1 MFDELRCIR
10 HEQVNCN
17 RGLARFEKY
26 ISAMQ
31 HKMEQVVQVTNN
43 HTDFLKT
50 LAYRSIDMEARS
62 RRNNLT
68 FRRLSENRCENCFS
82 LIRDFISNHLDID
95 SGQMYLARTHRLGS
109 FSPARRMHKRAI
121 IVTFRDSCDTE
132 LIMSKVTLLRDT
144 IFSIDNDF
152 PKEIQAA
159 RSRSWPTFKQIKR
172 EYNTL
177 TRVLKV
183 CSPRKLSEMV
193 ESYTTNYQ
201 TGPKLPTLDRL
212 TSIDRNDPT
221 ITETATIDNHGVASA
236 QSVSTVTEFQTI
248 VKDIPSTNNVD
259 QSIQCSTVTSF
270 VQFPVVNPHFSM
282 ICVNPNVLSQPMSNT
297 ILPTHVVMDPSYTG
311 PNTCQIVTSIQVTNI
326 VQGSQ
331 VIIDQGHQRTH
342 IPNPG
347 IIVYYYIFLLQQSPS
362 QTTSHTQATRTP
374 MATCEPSITSTCA
387 SSATVPPQQQAAN
400 IPSSIPPNIHYVTLS
415 NTHSNETQG
424 KSIHT
429 EPMCQHT
436 FNTPSTHTPVIHNQI
451 GRASCR
457 ERV

>member
-1 MFDELRCIR
+1 
-10 HEQVNCN
+10 
-17 RGLARFEKY
+17 
-26 ISAMQ
+26 MQ
-31 HKMEQVVQVTNN
+31 HKMEQFVQVTNN

-144 IFSIDNDF
+144 IFSIDYDF

-159 RSRSWPTFKQIKR
+159 RSRLWPKFKQIKS
-172 EYNTL
+172 ESNPL

-183 CSPRKLSEMV
+183 CTPRKLSEMF
-193 ESYTTNYQ
+193 ESYTTNYE
-201 TGPKLPTLDRL
+201 TGPTLPTLDRL

-221 ITETATIDNHGVASA
+221 IIETATIDNHEVASA

-248 VKDIPSTNNVD
+248 VKDIPSTHNVD
-259 QSIQCSTVTSF
+259 QSIQCCNVASI

-282 ICVNPNVLSQPMSNT
+282 NCVNPNVLSQPMSNT
-297 ILPTHVVMDPSYTG
+297 IIPTQVEMDPSHTAT
-311 PNTCQIVTSIQVTNI
+311 NTSQIVPSIQATNT

-331 VIIDQGHQRTH
+331 VITDQGHQHTDIPTH
-342 IPNPG
+342 G
-347 IIVYYYIFLLQQSPS
+347 MIVYVASNDTATLLHQQPPS
-362 QTTSHTQATRTP
+362 QTTAHTQATRTP
-374 MATCEPSITSTCA
+374 MATCAPSITITCA
-387 SSATVPPQQQAAN
+387 SSANVPSQQQAAN
-400 IPSSIPPNIHYVTLS
+400 IPSSIPPNIHEVTLS
-415 NTHSNETQG
+415 NTQSNETHG
-424 KSIHT
+424 KSIDT
-429 EPMCQHT
+429 
-436 FNTPSTHTPVIHNQI
+436 
-451 GRASCR
+451 
-457 ERV
+457 